1 MEAILKKLDLEDI
14 LEKEMDIWCQASGI
28 NLSDTSLN
36 EINMS
41 NITTKISENLLTNKI
56 SETIQNIKI
65 KKQKDFYVSQMPEK
79 EIKKSKRTY
88 SKIEKECA
96 SSFKQD
102 DMKVVFDEEDS
113 EEDIFV
119 NSSKKLVENSS
130 SKPSTSSI
138 TSSTLPEVSDYSND
152 AYIKENN
159 HTPRTPSH
167 TSLDTGQLARLKLS
181 AFRYNKKSNESNSGQ
196 IESNISNSTPIQKPS
211 SVSNIFS
218 MEDEDDLSY
227 LEIE

>member
-1 MEAILKKLDLEDI
+1 MKKLDLEDI
-14 LEKEMDIWCQASGI
+14 LEKEMDIWCQTSEI
-28 NLSDTSLN
+28 NLSETSPN

-41 NITTKISENLLTNKI
+41 NIPTKISDNLLTNKI

-65 KKQKDFYVSQMPEK
+65 KKQKDFYVSQMPQK

-96 SSFKQD
+96 SSSKQD
-102 DMKVVFDEEDS
+102 DMEVVFDEEDS

-119 NSSKKLVENSS
+119 ISSKKVDYNIS

-159 HTPRTPSH
+159 HTPCTPLH

-181 AFRYNKKSNESNSGQ
+181 AFRYNQKSNKLNNVQVELNTSKSP
-196 IESNISNSTPIQKPS
+196 PIQKPLN
-211 SVSNIFS
+211 VSNIFS
-218 MEDEDDLSY
+218 MGDEDDLSY